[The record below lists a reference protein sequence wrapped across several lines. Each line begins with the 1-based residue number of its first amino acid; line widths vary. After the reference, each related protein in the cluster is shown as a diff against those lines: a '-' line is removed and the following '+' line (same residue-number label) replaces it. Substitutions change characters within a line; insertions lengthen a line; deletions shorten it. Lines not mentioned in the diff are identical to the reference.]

1 MGLMDK
7 FKNLF
12 TDEEIIEE
20 DDVDTIEIKEV
31 KKEEEV
37 NKLPTFMREKIEK
50 EEKKGVEERKN
61 VVKPDLELK
70 PKEIKEEKREVKL
83 EKVKT
88 TGDEMDLPKI
98 EERNS
103 FKFPIAFSENDFVET
118 RSRQSIHQRKNEVN
132 ERIESEVPP
141 VVKREKKV
149 NHEPKVADLYKDK
162 REKTEEKSHKFKATP
177 IISPIY
183 GVLDKNYTPSDMEV
197 TTGENFEDRRHSKNV
212 DFDSVR
218 KKAYGNL
225 SQEIKENLMCE
236 NCEYLKEVKEC
247 HKEKRRE
254 QTNELSYDVLEE
266 EEETPAYYR
275 DITLDEA
282 TENYYDYG
290 VEYEKQP
297 EPYQEEH
304 PEPKEEIK
312 ISNFEEERP
321 KKEIPP
327 VKSSIN
333 LLSTLK
339 KSMGDPVEVKPEPKK
354 EEKNL
359 ELTDDLFNLIDSMYD
374 ERNEEK
380 W

>member
-20 DDVDTIEIKEV
+20 DDVDTVEIKEV
-31 KKEEEV
+31 KKEETV

-50 EEKKGVEERKN
+50 EEKKSMLDHEQIEVEKN
-61 VVKPDLELK
+61 IKNEQINEEEIDL
-70 PKEIKEEKREVKL
+70 PRIEEKN
-83 EKVKT
+83 T
-88 TGDEMDLPKI
+88 
-98 EERNS
+98 
-103 FKFPIAFSENDFVET
+103 FKFPIELSETDFVET
-118 RSRQSIHQRKNEVN
+118 RSRQSIHQNKQE
-132 ERIESEVPP
+132 I
-141 VVKREKKV
+141 KRENIHEIPKLEKKDKL
-149 NHEPKVADLYKDK
+149 ETRVADLYKDK
-162 REKTEEKSHKFKATP
+162 KVEKNDEKPKFKATP

-183 GVLDKNYTPSDMEV
+183 GILDKNYTPGDI
-197 TTGENFEDRRHSKNV
+197 ENSAGNNYEEKRHSKSV

-225 SQEIKENLMCE
+225 TKEIKENLMCE
-236 NCEYLKEVKEC
+236 NCEYLKEAKEC
-247 HKEKRRE
+247 KKEKARVKTTE
-254 QTNELSYDVLEE
+254 YSYEILDEE
-266 EEETPAYYR
+266 PKSIYK

-297 EPYQEEH
+297 EADPLEEVR
-304 PEPKEEIK
+304 
-312 ISNFEEERP
+312 ISNFEKE
-321 KKEIPP
+321 KSIKEIPP

-339 KSMGDPVEVKPEPKK
+339 KSMGDTIETKPKK
-354 EEKNL
+354 EEKL

-374 ERNEEK
+374 ERNEDK
-380 W
+380 